1 VIWGLQKREGEF
13 RIGLVIP
20 LQGPAG
26 IFAPSCEAVAALAA
40 NEVNDRGGLHG
51 REVAIEV
58 IDGGAA
64 GAEVAET
71 VGDRL
76 RGRGLDAVTGWHISA
91 VRNAL
96 SPVVKDRIPY
106 VYTSLYEGGE
116 RTPGVFCTGETPRIQ
131 IAPALAWLRD
141 HFGIRSWCLVGDD
154 YVWPRGSAVAA
165 RAYCRA
171 LHLDL
176 KSEIYVPFGSDD
188 FRGPVRRVL
197 DSGAQAVL
205 MLLVGQDAVL
215 FNREFAKH
223 GGHDQMARFSPLMEE
238 NMLLASGAGA
248 TKNMYVAAAYFSSL
262 ATAGAMDLMGR
273 YVASYGADAP
283 PLNEMAESCY
293 EGLLTLEAL
302 FKRARTPAI
311 SDLLACAADVGFD
324 SPRGPMNMRNGHLD
338 QHVYI
343 ATAEGYEF
351 DILDLLQPVDSR
363 C

>member
-1 VIWGLQKREGEF
+1 LRNRGAEF
-13 RIGLVIP
+13 RVGLVIP

-26 IFAPSCEAVAALAA
+26 IFAPSCEAVAELAA
-40 NEVNDRGGLHG
+40 KEVNARGGLHG

-58 IDGGAA
+58 IDGGAP
-64 GAEVAET
+64 GIEVARA

-91 VRNAL
+91 VRNVL
-96 SPVVKDRIPY
+96 SPVVKSRIPY

-154 YVWPRGSAVAA
+154 YIWPRGSAVAA
-165 RAYCRA
+165 RAYCKA
-171 LHLDL
+171 LQLDL
-176 KSEIYVPFGSDD
+176 TQEIYVPYGSND
-188 FRGPVRRVL
+188 FRAPVRQAI

-223 GGHDQMARFSPLMEE
+223 SGHDQMARFSPLMEE
-238 NMLLASGAGA
+238 NMLLASGAGS

-273 YVASYGADAP
+273 YVAAYGADAP

-293 EGLLTLEAL
+293 EGLLTLEAM
-302 FKRARTPAI
+302 FARARTAAMC
-311 SDLLACAADVGFD
+311 DLMASAPDVGFD
-324 SPRGPMNMRNGHLD
+324 GPRGPMNMRNGHLD

-343 ATAEGYEF
+343 ATAEGFDF
-351 DILDLLQPVDSR
+351 DILELLRPIDTRV
-363 C
+363 

>member
-1 VIWGLQKREGEF
+1 
-13 RIGLVIP
+13 
-20 LQGPAG
+20 
-26 IFAPSCEAVAALAA
+26 
-40 NEVNDRGGLHG
+40 
-51 REVAIEV
+51 
-58 IDGGAA
+58 
-64 GAEVAET
+64 
-71 VGDRL
+71 
-76 RGRGLDAVTGWHISA
+76 
-91 VRNAL
+91 
-96 SPVVKDRIPY
+96 
-106 VYTSLYEGGE
+106 
-116 RTPGVFCTGETPRIQ
+116 
-131 IAPALAWLRD
+131 
-141 HFGIRSWCLVGDD
+141 
-154 YVWPRGSAVAA
+154 
-165 RAYCRA
+165 
-171 LHLDL
+171 
-176 KSEIYVPFGSDD
+176 
-188 FRGPVRRVL
+188 
-197 DSGAQAVL
+197 

-351 DILDLLQPVDSR
+351 DILDLLQPVDNR

>member
-1 VIWGLQKREGEF
+1 MQIREREF
-13 RIGLVIP
+13 RVGLVIP

-40 NEVNDRGGLHG
+40 REVNDRGGVHG
-51 REVAIEV
+51 REVTIEV

-64 GAEVAET
+64 SADVARA
-71 VGDRL
+71 VGDRV
-76 RGRGLDAVTGWHISA
+76 RDRRLDAVTGWHISA

-96 SPVVKDRIPY
+96 SPVVKDRVPY

-131 IAPALAWLRD
+131 IAPALSWLRN
-141 HFGIRSWCLVGDD
+141 HFGIRSWCVVGDD
-154 YVWPRGSAVAA
+154 YVWPRGSAVAT

-171 LHLDL
+171 LQLDL
-176 KSEIYVPFGSDD
+176 KGEIYVPYGCND
-188 FRGPVRRVL
+188 FRVPVGQAL

-215 FNREFAKH
+215 FNREFARR
-223 GGHDQMARFSPLMEE
+223 GGHRHMARFSPLMEE
-238 NMLLASGAGA
+238 NMLLASGSEA
-248 TKNMYVAAAYFSSL
+248 TQEMYVAAAYFSSL
-262 ATAGAMDLMGR
+262 ATAGAMDLMDR

-293 EGLLTLEAL
+293 EGLLTIEAL
-302 FKRARTPAI
+302 FKHARTPEI
-311 SDLLACAADVGFD
+311 GDLLASAPKVGFD
-324 SPRGPMNMRNGHLD
+324 SPRGPVSMRQGHLD
-338 QHVYI
+338 QRVYI
-343 ATAEGYEF
+343 AAAEGFEF
-351 DILDLLQPVDSR
+351 DVLDRLLPVDSR

>member
-1 VIWGLQKREGEF
+1 MLNREGDF
-13 RIGLVIP
+13 RVGLVIP

-26 IFAPSCEAVAALAA
+26 IFAPSCEAVAALAS
-40 NEVNDRGGLHG
+40 NEINERGGLHG
-51 REVAIEV
+51 REATIEV
-58 IDGGAA
+58 IDGGAD
-64 GAEVAET
+64 GDEVART

-116 RTPGVFCTGETPRIQ
+116 RTPGVFCTGETPRNQ

-141 HFGIRSWCLVGDD
+141 HIGIRSWCLVGDD

-171 LHLDL
+171 LQLDL
-176 KSEIYVPFGSDD
+176 KQEIYVPYGSDD
-188 FRGPVRRVL
+188 FREPVRRIL

-215 FNREFAKH
+215 FNREFARCV
-223 GGHDQMARFSPLMEE
+223 GHERMVRFSPLMEE
-238 NMLLASGAGA
+238 NMLLASGAGG

-262 ATAGAMDLMGR
+262 ATAEAMDLMGQ
-273 YVASYGADAP
+273 YVDTYGADAP

-302 FKRARTPAI
+302 FNRARTPAI
-311 SDLLACAADVGFD
+311 CDLIASAPDVGFD
-324 SPRGPMNMRNGHLD
+324 SPRGPVNLRNGHLD
-338 QHVYI
+338 QRVYI
-343 ATAEGYEF
+343 ATAEGFEF
-351 DILDLLQPVDSR
+351 CVMDSLSPVG
-363 C
+363 